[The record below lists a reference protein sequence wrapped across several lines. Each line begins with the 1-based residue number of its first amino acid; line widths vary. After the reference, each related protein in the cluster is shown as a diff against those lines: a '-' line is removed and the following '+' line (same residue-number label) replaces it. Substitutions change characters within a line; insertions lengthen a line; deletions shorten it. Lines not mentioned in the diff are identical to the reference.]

1 MGFSEIIHQYS
12 GVIIGIAVTLIII
25 AAIVILGTSGLLGDT
40 FKTILDAF
48 ITKAQSD
55 AGF

>member
-12 GVIIGIAVTLIII
+12 EVLIGIAVAIIII
-25 AAIVILGTSGLLGDT
+25 AAVVILGETGLLGDT

-48 ITKAQSD
+48 ITKAQSK